1 ESMLPTLEVGDF
13 ILVNKYAYGLRFPVL
28 GGKFMDVD
36 DPARGDV
43 MVFVPPHDPRYFIKR
58 VVGIP
63 GDRVRYANKT
73 LFVNGKRLNYE
84 FVREFADP
92 GLRANVREY
101 TEEIDGRRYPIYKT
115 AGIERAQEWT
125 IGDGQYLMIGDNRD
139 RSADSRTWGLASAD
153 NIVGKAVA
161 IWAHK
166 PPGWHWP
173 SFDRNRWLS
182 EPAEPASEAT

>member
-1 ESMLPTLEVGDF
+1 MTPPVVMSWCSCPPRSTL
-13 ILVNKYAYGLRFPVL
+13 
-28 GGKFMDVD
+28 
-36 DPARGDV
+36 
-43 MVFVPPHDPRYFIKR
+43 FIKR

-92 GLRANVREY
+92 GLRAKVREY

-182 EPAEPASEAT
+182 SRRPASEQHERIDSRSASKVTTALGLSVSKRSAVAASVDP

>member
-1 ESMLPTLEVGDF
+1 M
-13 ILVNKYAYGLRFPVL
+13 I
-28 GGKFMDVD
+28 
-36 DPARGDV
+36 
-43 MVFVPPHDPRYFIKR
+43 
-58 VVGIP
+58 
-63 GDRVRYANKT
+63 RVRYANKT

-92 GLRANVREY
+92 GLRAKVREY